1 MCSLCQGLTAQVLPG
16 SNDIKWT
23 VFKLW
28 LRIQLCTGSFRYF
41 LFFFFLLFYLDAS
54 CSESV
59 LCKWLWGPQPGN
71 KLPVSNVG
79 TLQSQGEHHLRGI
92 GHGIYFCFRLLPPY
106 TSQAENMR
114 RRIRRH
120 KLKRLRSCKRTI
132 CSA

>member
-41 LFFFFLLFYLDAS
+41 LFFFFCSFTLMQAVQRVSSASGSGTSARKQVASVQCWDVAKSRRAPSPWHRPWDLLL
-54 CSESV
+54 
-59 LCKWLWGPQPGN
+59 
-71 KLPVSNVG
+71 
-79 TLQSQGEHHLRGI
+79 
-92 GHGIYFCFRLLPPY
+92 FRLLPPY